1 MPFKSKAQR
10 RYMYENLPELA
21 AKWEKKY
28 GSSNLPE
35 RLAPKKNKNVL
46 KPKKVRIKTSIKRIK
61 R

>member
-1 MPFKSKAQR
+1 
-10 RYMYENLPELA
+10 MYENLPELA